1 VSVQQTSDP
10 NWFRIAQGNQGKY
23 SNYIA
28 VLAGVF
34 AHKNFANVN
43 TALRVKLVFLV
54 CSVMLNQLF
63 VRFLHSL
70 ITIIRL
76 RHKLQGFLPEGEG
89 SVRLSSLSLL
99 VQIICFLYSNRIFLF
114 YKASYLN
121 KEVNCTEPS
130 PSVRFPCKL
139 ALPYSHGPL

>member
-10 NWFRIAQGNQGKY
+10 NWFRIAQGNQSKY
-23 SNYIA
+23 INYSRSRRR
-28 VLAGVF
+28 F

-76 RHKLQGFLPEGEG
+76 RHKPQGFLPEGER
-89 SVRLSSLSLL
+89 SVQLSSLSLL
-99 VQIICFLYSNRIFLF
+99 VQIICFLYSNMIFLF
-114 YKASYLN
+114 TKRAILTRRSTVL
-121 KEVNCTEPS
+121 S
-130 PSVRFPCKL
+130 
-139 ALPYSHGPL
+139 LPLQ